1 MIPLKRAKRR
11 LTYKDGT
18 TFIETV
24 VDIESGRIVLELSEY
39 PWSCTKLYANLFTT
53 KVDDGNSVFNVAL
66 MYNFTEDSDDTF
78 KNWRFIVF
86 FNLLFLIMI
95 GSSHT
100 ADKKVHRIA
109 RLSNEAKELKSEYL
123 DVRKQLTQ
131 TKMESKL
138 TAVMSKTGLQTS
150 TIPPQKI
157 IITKK
162 Q

>member
-1 MIPLKRAKRR
+1 M
-11 LTYKDGT
+11 
-18 TFIETV
+18 
-24 VDIESGRIVLELSEY
+24 
-39 PWSCTKLYANLFTT
+39 
-53 KVDDGNSVFNVAL
+53 
-66 MYNFTEDSDDTF
+66 SDDTF
-78 KNWRFIVF
+78 KNWRFVVF
-86 FNLLFLIMI
+86 LSILALVMI

-131 TKMESKL
+131 AKMESKL
-138 TAVMSKTGLQTS
+138 TAVMSKTGLQIS

>member
-1 MIPLKRAKRR
+1 M
-11 LTYKDGT
+11 
-18 TFIETV
+18 V
-24 VDIESGRIVLELSEY
+24 
-39 PWSCTKLYANLFTT
+39 
-53 KVDDGNSVFNVAL
+53 
-66 MYNFTEDSDDTF
+66 SDDTF
-78 KNWRFIVF
+78 KNWRFVVF
-86 FNLLFLIMI
+86 LSVLALVMI

-109 RLSNEAKELKSEYL
+109 KLSNEAKELKSEYL

-157 IITKK
+157 SITKK

>member
-1 MIPLKRAKRR
+1 M
-11 LTYKDGT
+11 
-18 TFIETV
+18 V
-24 VDIESGRIVLELSEY
+24 
-39 PWSCTKLYANLFTT
+39 
-53 KVDDGNSVFNVAL
+53 
-66 MYNFTEDSDDTF
+66 SDDTF
-78 KNWRFIVF
+78 KNWRFVVF
-86 FNLLFLIMI
+86 LSVLALVMI

-157 IITKK
+157 SIIKK